1 LNRFTPTYPGSRL
14 AGLVINDAPKPER
27 VSRPKPHP
35 ALSKLGRKD
44 WLILGALSS
53 ASLLGEI
60 PSQEELAASLG
71 MPRRTYRWHL
81 ERLVALG
88 MVEMVP
94 ATVKVHVEKREVA

>member
-1 LNRFTPTYPGSRL
+1 LNRFNPTYPGSRL
-14 AGLVINDAPKPER
+14 AGLVIHEAPKPER
-27 VSRPKPHP
+27 TPRPKPHP

-60 PSQEELAASLG
+60 PSQEDIAASLN

-81 ERLVALG
+81 DRLIALG

-94 ATVKVHVEKREVA
+94 ATVRVHVEKQEVA